1 MISKHKPKSR
11 NQIAAIA
18 IRDEHWFEPKLS
30 YVRPPLQLC
39 LLPTEQ
45 RRRRFHR
52 RDSFRERQMAFS
64 SCSNLVGGPLPL
76 AAVGE
81 TQLPTKRSM
90 SVTTT
95 TKHRALPL
103 QVRSE
108 GKQKPGSPKTFGVS
122 RRDVMLS
129 LPVGTLASLTLL
141 PTEPAEARIVNP
153 EIRKKIFEKLEKIR
167 EQFGLSKPKTN
178 DGKKAYPSPPSSEE
192 KKPQTLLPP
201 VEVILP

>member
-1 MISKHKPKSR
+1 
-11 NQIAAIA
+11 
-18 IRDEHWFEPKLS
+18 
-30 YVRPPLQLC
+30 
-39 LLPTEQ
+39 
-45 RRRRFHR
+45 
-52 RDSFRERQMAFS
+52 MAFS

-76 AAVGE
+76 APVGE

-95 TKHRALPL
+95 TTTTKHRALPH

-108 GKQKPGSPKTFGVS
+108 GKQKAGSPKTFGVS

-167 EQFGLSKPKTN
+167 EHFGLSKPKTN
-178 DGKKAYPSPPSSEE
+178 DGKEAYPLPPPPPPSLEE
-192 KKPQTLLPP
+192 KNPQTFPPALPLDPQGNLLVPLPP
-201 VEVILP
+201 VEVNLP

>member
-1 MISKHKPKSR
+1 
-11 NQIAAIA
+11 
-18 IRDEHWFEPKLS
+18 
-30 YVRPPLQLC
+30 
-39 LLPTEQ
+39 
-45 RRRRFHR
+45 
-52 RDSFRERQMAFS
+52 MAFS

-95 TKHRALPL
+95 TTTKHRALPL

-108 GKQKPGSPKTFGVS
+108 GKQKAGSPKTFGVS

-167 EQFGLSKPKTN
+167 EHFGLSRPKTN
-178 DGKKAYPSPPSSEE
+178 DGKEEYPSPPPPPPPSLEE
-192 KKPQTLLPP
+192 KNPQTLPPALPLDPQGNLLVPLPP